1 MGMDEM
7 KRLIEDGKAYLGIEF
22 GSTRIKA
29 VLVGPDCEPIA
40 SGGHDWEN
48 RLVDGVWT
56 YSMDDVWAG
65 LRDCYQKLAA
75 DVLAKTGARLTRLHA
90 MGVSAM
96 MHGYLPF
103 DGDGN
108 QLAAF
113 RTWRNTMTA
122 EAAEKLTAEFGF
134 NVPQRWSVAHLYQ
147 AMLKGEAHVKDIA
160 QLTTLAGYVHFKLT
174 GEKVMGVGE
183 ASGMFPIGA
192 DGDYDAGMLEKFDVI
207 SKEMGCPW
215 TLREILPH
223 VLSAGENAGRMTE
236 AGALLL
242 DPTGALE
249 PGFPLCPPEGDA
261 GTGMV
266 ATNAVSPR
274 TGNVSAGTSIFAM
287 IVLERAL
294 SRVYPEIDIVTTPA
308 GAPVAM
314 VHCNNCTSDI
324 DAWISVFGEY
334 ARALGMSPAKPALYD
349 ALYNAALSGDAD
361 CGGLLSYNFFSG
373 EHILGFEEGRPLLAR
388 MPESKF
394 NLANFA
400 RALVFAALGT
410 LKSGMNILAG
420 EMVSIDK
427 IYGHGG
433 FFKTRG
439 VGQRMLAAALETP
452 VSVMETAGEGGA
464 WGIAVLAAYLLEKAP
479 GEELGDFLEARV
491 FAGSA
496 GARMAPD
503 PEDVAGFQTF
513 HARFEKGCGIER
525 AAIEALR

>member
-1 MGMDEM
+1 MGTDEM
-7 KRLIEDGKAYLGIEF
+7 KRLIEDGKAYLGIEL

-29 VLVGPDCEPIA
+29 VLVGPDCVPIA

-56 YSMDDVWAG
+56 YSMDDVWTG
-65 LRDCYQKLAA
+65 LRDCYQKLVA
-75 DVLAKTGARLTRLHA
+75 DVREKTGARLTRLHA

-103 DGDGN
+103 DEGGN

-192 DGDYDAGMLEKFDVI
+192 DGDYDAGMLAKFDAI
-207 SKEMGCPW
+207 SSEMGCPW
-215 TLREILPH
+215 TLKGILPR

-236 AGALLL
+236 AGALLI
-242 DPTGALE
+242 DPTGALRS
-249 PGFPLCPPEGDA
+249 GFPLCPPEGDA

-266 ATNAVSPR
+266 ATNAVAPR

-334 ARALGMSPAKPALYD
+334 ARALGMNPAKPALYD

-388 MPESKF
+388 MPEGKF
-394 NLANFA
+394 TLSNFA

-420 EMVSIDK
+420 EKVSIDR

-433 FFKTRG
+433 FFKTKG

-452 VSVMETAGEGGA
+452 VSVMDTAGEGGA

-479 GEELGDFLEARV
+479 GEALGDFLEGRV

-496 GARMAPD
+496 GTRMAPD
-503 PEDVAGFQTF
+503 AKDVAGFQAF
-513 HARFEKGCGIER
+513 HARFERGCGIER

>member
-1 MGMDEM
+1 MGMDET
-7 KRLIEDGKAYLGIEF
+7 KRLIEDGKAYLGIEL

-29 VLVGPDCEPIA
+29 VLVGPDCAPIA

-48 RLVDGVWT
+48 QLIDGVWT
-56 YSMDDVWAG
+56 YSMDDVWTG
-65 LRDCYQKLAA
+65 LRDCYQKLKA
-75 DVLAKTGARLTRLHA
+75 DVHEKTGARLTRFAA

-103 DGDGN
+103 DKDGN

-113 RTWRNTMTA
+113 RTWRNTMTG
-122 EAAEKLTAEFGF
+122 EAAEKLTRAFGF
-134 NVPQRWSVAHLYQ
+134 NIPQRWSVAHLYQ
-147 AMLKGEAHVKDIA
+147 AMLKNEAHVGDIA
-160 QLTTLAGYVHFKLT
+160 QLTTLAGYVHDQLT

-192 DGDYDAGMLEKFDVI
+192 DGDYDAAMLKTFDAL
-207 SKEMGCPW
+207 SAEMGYSW
-215 TLREILPH
+215 RLKDILPR
-223 VLSAGENAGRMTE
+223 VLSAGEQAGVMTK
-236 AGALLL
+236 AGALRL
-242 DPTGALE
+242 DPTGDLE

-274 TGNVSAGTSIFAM
+274 TGNVSAGTSIFGM
-287 IVLERAL
+287 IVLEKAL
-294 SRVYPEIDIVTTPA
+294 SKVYPEIDIVTTPS

-324 DAWISVFGEY
+324 DAWVRVFGEFVS
-334 ARALGMSPAKPALYD
+334 AMGMTAKKSQLYD
-349 ALYNAALSGDAD
+349 ALYNAALAGDPD

-373 EHILGFEEGRPLLAR
+373 EHILGFEEGRPLFAR

-394 NLANFA
+394 DLANFA

-420 EMVSIDK
+420 ERVSIDK
-427 IYGHGG
+427 IFGHGG
-433 FFKTRG
+433 FFKTKE

-464 WGIAVLAAYLLEKAP
+464 WGIAVLAAYLMEKNP
-479 GEELGDFLEARV
+479 GEALGDFLESRV

-496 GARMAPD
+496 GTRMEPD
-503 PEDVAGFQTF
+503 PADVEGFKAF

>member
-1 MGMDEM
+1 MGTD
-7 KRLIEDGKAYLGIEF
+7 KRKKLIEDGKAYLGIEL

-29 VLVGPDCEPIA
+29 VLIGPDCAPIA

-48 RLVDGVWT
+48 RLENGVWT
-56 YSMDDVWAG
+56 YSMDDVWTG
-65 LRDCYQKLAA
+65 LRDCYQKLKA
-75 DVLAKTGARLTRLHA
+75 DAYEKTGARLTRLAA
-90 MGVSAM
+90 MGVSGM

-103 DGDGN
+103 DRDGN

-113 RTWRNTMTA
+113 RTWRNTMTG
-122 EAAEKLTAEFGF
+122 EAAEKLTKEFGF
-134 NVPQRWSVAHLYQ
+134 NIPQRWSVAHLYQ
-147 AMLKGEAHVKDIA
+147 AMLKGEAHVKDVA

-174 GEKVMGVGE
+174 GETVMGVGE

-192 DGDYDAGMLEKFDVI
+192 DGDYDAGMLGKFDAI
-207 SKEMGCPW
+207 SGEMSYSW
-215 TLREILPH
+215 KLRNLLPR
-223 VLSAGENAGRMTE
+223 VLAAGEYAGIMTRE
-236 AGALLL
+236 GALRL
-242 DPTGALE
+242 DPTGELE

-266 ATNAVSPR
+266 ATNAVAPR

-287 IVLERAL
+287 IVLEKAL
-294 SRVYPEIDIVTTPA
+294 SKVYPEIDIVTTPS

-324 DAWISVFGEY
+324 DAWISVLREY
-334 ARALGMSPAKPALYD
+334 VAVLGMDAAKPRLYD
-349 ALYNAALSGDAD
+349 ALYNAALAGDAD

-388 MPESKF
+388 MPEGRFTLS
-394 NLANFA
+394 NFA

-420 EMVSIDK
+420 ENVAIDK
-427 IYGHGG
+427 ICGHGG
-433 FFKTRG
+433 FFKTKG
-439 VGQRMLAAALETP
+439 VGQRMLSAALEAP

-464 WGIAVLAAYLLEKAP
+464 WGIAVLAAYLLEKVT
-479 GEELGDFLEARV
+479 GETLGGFLESRV
-491 FAGSA
+491 FSGST
-496 GARMAPD
+496 GARMEPD
-503 PEDVAGFQTF
+503 PGDVAGFKAF
-513 HARFEKGCGIER
+513 HARFEKGRAIER